1 MDLAERGNM
10 VQGKEWKHILLFT
23 LPLMVGHALQ
33 QLYNTVDGIV
43 VGNYIGDAALAAVGT
58 CAPLTLVFIALSIG
72 MSNGSSVVVAQY
84 YGAQKYDEMRR
95 AVSTALLMLFAL
107 GAVLSVVG
115 VLVARP
121 MLAHV
126 LNVGPAYLDYAADYF
141 RVYAIGLV
149 FQFIYNACAAM
160 MRALGDSRATLY
172 FLLVSS
178 VVNVGLDLLF
188 VITFQMGTAGAAWAT
203 IISQAMAALVAV
215 IYMYRRHPLLAIP
228 FRQLRF
234 YGDSAALCMK
244 MAVPTTL
251 GQCVVS
257 CGSLALQ
264 RLVNSFDLLY
274 PGIMAGGTAGMRV
287 DSFITIPIFSF
298 NVAVSAF
305 TGQNVGAGRLDRVE
319 RGRRAAT
326 LMSLAICLV
335 ISAIGVIFRG
345 PLVELFGVSGQALY
359 FGKLYLTIF
368 CPGLLL
374 FSLHMSTSGVM
385 QGAGDV
391 KYNTF
396 VTLSSFA
403 LRCILAYTLAYLT
416 PLSYYAIW
424 LATPLSWAYNI
435 VMSWTRFYSGKWKEK
450 SLVGVPAEMAEEA
463 LETIDEEVL

>member
-1 MDLAERGNM
+1 MNLAERGNM

-23 LPLMVGHALQ
+23 LPLMAGYALQ
-33 QLYNTVDGIV
+33 QLYNTVDGVV
-43 VGNYIGDAALAAVGT
+43 VGNCIGDTALAAVGT
-58 CAPLTLVFIALSIG
+58 CAPLTLLFIALSIG

-84 YGAQKYDEMRR
+84 YGAKKYGELRR
-95 AVSTALLMLFAL
+95 AVSTSMLMLFAL
-107 GAVLSVVG
+107 GLVLSAVG
-115 VLVARP
+115 VLAARP
-121 MLAHV
+121 MLTHV
-126 LNVGPAYLDYAADYF
+126 LNVGPAYLDYAVDYF
-141 RVYAIGLV
+141 TVYAIGLV
-149 FQFIYNACAAM
+149 FQFVYNACAAM

-188 VITFQMGTAGAAWAT
+188 VISFQMGTAGAAWAT

-215 IYMYRRHPLLAIP
+215 IYMYRKHRLLAIP
-228 FRQLRF
+228 LREMRF
-234 YGDSAALCMK
+234 YRDSAGLCMK
-244 MAVPTTL
+244 MAIPTTL
-251 GQCVVS
+251 SQCVVS

-287 DSFITIPIFSF
+287 DSFICIPIFSF
-298 NVAVSAF
+298 NVAISAF

-326 LMSLAICLV
+326 LMSLGICLA
-335 ISAIGVIFRG
+335 ISAAGLIFRG
-345 PLVELFGVSGQALY
+345 PLVGLFGVSGQALY

-374 FSLHMSTSGVM
+374 FSLYMSSSGVM

-396 VTLSSFA
+396 VTLSSFI
-403 LRCILAYTLAYLT
+403 LRCVLAYTLSYLT
-416 PLSYYAIW
+416 PLGYYAIW
-424 LATPLSWAYNI
+424 LATPFSWIYSLAMSWA
-435 VMSWTRFYSGKWKEK
+435 RFYGGKWKEK
-450 SLVGVPAEMAEEA
+450 SLVGAAPAGEEA
-463 LETIDEEVL
+463 ALELADEEVP

>member
-1 MDLAERGNM
+1 M
-10 VQGKEWKHILLFT
+10 VQGREWKHILLFT
-23 LPLMVGHALQ
+23 LPLMAGHALQ

-43 VGNYIGDAALAAVGT
+43 VGNYIGDTALAAVGT

-84 YGAQKYDEMRR
+84 YGAKKYDEMRR
-95 AVSTALLMLFAL
+95 AVSTSIILLVAI

-115 VLVARP
+115 ALVARP
-121 MLAHV
+121 MLRHV

-141 RVYAIGLV
+141 TIYAIGLV
-149 FQFIYNACAAM
+149 FQFTYNVCAAM
-160 MRALGDSRATLY
+160 MRALGDSKATLY

-188 VITFQMGTAGAAWAT
+188 VISFQMGTAGAAWAT

-215 IYMYRRHPLLAIP
+215 VYMYRKHAILRVP
-228 FRQLRF
+228 RREFRF
-234 YGDSAALCMK
+234 YGDSAALCMR

-274 PGIMAGGTAGMRV
+274 PGIMAGGTAGTRLE
-287 DSFITIPIFSF
+287 SFIMIPIFSF
-298 NVAVSAF
+298 NSAIAAF

-319 RGRRAAT
+319 HGRRAAT
-326 LMSLAICLV
+326 LMSLAICVV
-335 ISAIGVIFRG
+335 ISAAGLIFRE
-345 PLVELFGVSGQALY
+345 PLVRIFGVTGQAMY

-385 QGAGDV
+385 QGAGDAV
-391 KYNTF
+391 FNT
-396 VTLSSFA
+396 VITLSSFA
-403 LRCILAYTLAYLT
+403 LRCVLAYTLAYLT

-463 LETIDEEVL
+463 LETIEEEVL